1 MRKRTRTRE
10 RTQRRLRRRRTTTTT
25 TTSERK
31 TTTMTTSTTTT
42 RRAIYGSLESRYRVE
57 RPMVA
62 VYRLI
67 GLCLSTVEMVS
78 KSVYST
84 TCTKSVRVA
93 RSLKRVKSKG

>member
-1 MRKRTRTRE
+1 MVASN
-10 RTQRRLRRRRTTTTT
+10 Q
-25 TTSERK
+25 
-31 TTTMTTSTTTT
+31 
-42 RRAIYGSLESRYRVE
+42 GYRVE

-84 TCTKSVRVA
+84 TCTKSVRAA